1 MSRKR
6 KEADA
11 PVTGS
16 AAQEETETAA
26 AQDAAAQ
33 QPETA
38 AQDAQ
43 AEAEQETG
51 QRTTP
56 QRTWLDEKVLAERF
70 ICEVVSL
77 IHVHEIFSDALE
89 TETE

>member
-1 MSRKR
+1 M
-6 KEADA
+6 
-11 PVTGS
+11 TGS

-43 AEAEQETG
+43 AEAEQETFVLTAE
-51 QRTTP
+51 QMQQARA
-56 QRTWLDEKVLAERF
+56 RIEKLQKERGRHGRPAAAQPGGF
-70 ICEVVSL
+70 
-77 IHVHEIFSDALE
+77 
-89 TETE
+89 

>member
-1 MSRKR
+1 MRPMRSPANSAR
-6 KEADA
+6 AHP

-38 AQDAQ
+38 A
-43 AEAEQETG
+43 
-51 QRTTP
+51 
-56 QRTWLDEKVLAERF
+56 
-70 ICEVVSL
+70 
-77 IHVHEIFSDALE
+77 
-89 TETE
+89 